1 VRAKSDTDRLIR
13 VIRRPERYAILC
25 SKPCVY
31 EARRAN
37 GYREKDTTEAI
48 GMQDDIQKKEQ
59 FDIWENTKKVEKML
73 QMKVCKKVDEQA
85 YVKELTANGSNIDS
99 LDRVGIDS
107 GELA

>member
-1 VRAKSDTDRLIR
+1 
-13 VIRRPERYAILC
+13 
-25 SKPCVY
+25 
-31 EARRAN
+31 
-37 GYREKDTTEAI
+37 
-48 GMQDDIQKKEQ
+48 
-59 FDIWENTKKVEKML
+59 ML